1 MRFILFSTILF
12 TIVSCSLPKA
22 HNEDFQGKLV
32 YKINSPINNPSAT
45 DSSNYQIV
53 YLMDSMMRI
62 DSYTPIGKQQ
72 YIKHI
77 PKNKAYI
84 LMSLGDKKVAVQTI
98 PDTAS
103 LLDKYSF
110 KNKMGSD
117 IIADQKAKRVMV
129 THNEQDTTFM
139 VNYLPS
145 ISSKYSNALTGL
157 PGFPVKYS
165 IYSSGIWISHELI
178 SFEEKQINRD
188 NFGIPSDYEIIT
200 LDELMELIQ
209 QN

>member
-1 MRFILFSTILF
+1 MRILTFSIILFSVF
-12 TIVSCSLPKA
+12 SCSLPKA
-22 HNEDFQGKLV
+22 HNEDFQGKLIF
-32 YKINSPINNPSAT
+32 KINSPINNPAAT

-62 DSYTPIGKQQ
+62 DSYTSIGKQL

-84 LMSLGDKKVAVQTI
+84 LMTLGDKKVAVQTI

-103 LLDKYSF
+103 VLKKYSF
-110 KNKMGSD
+110 KPKMGSD
-117 IIADQKAKRVMV
+117 IIANQKAKRVMV

-139 VNYLPS
+139 VNYLPN
-145 ISSKYSNALTGL
+145 ISSKYSNALNGL
-157 PGFPVKYS
+157 PGFPIKYS
-165 IYSSGIWISHELI
+165 IYSSGIWFTHELI
-178 SFEEKQINRD
+178 SLEQRPVNRD

-200 LDELMELIQ
+200 LDQFMELIKE
-209 QN
+209 N